1 MKMSLRVHS
10 ILSDVYRLLGSYTAA
25 ELDQASNYQGI
36 APNIRNALHA
46 LSREASAE
54 RPKQQRDL
62 EGPPPNRGSSRP
74 VAEKNSLSE
83 IATAIREAK
92 QFSST
97 RSIIQFANE
106 AGLTVEARPKES
118 RERLARRV
126 AEAIL
131 SLREPKRSQV
141 IARISREG
149 DSQTQGW
156 IDAIKT
162 TRS

>member
-1 MKMSLRVHS
+1 MKMSPRVHA
-10 ILSDVYRLLGSYTAA
+10 ILSDVYRLLSSYTAS

-36 APNIRNALHA
+36 GSNIRRALHA
-46 LSREASAE
+46 LSCEASAE
-54 RPKQQRDL
+54 HPKQQREL
-62 EGPPPNRGSSRP
+62 ERPLASRGTSRT
-74 VAEKNSLSE
+74 AKDSLSE
-83 IATAIREAK
+83 LATAIRQAK
-92 QFSST
+92 RFST
-97 RSIIQFANE
+97 THSIIQFANE
-106 AGLTVEARPKES
+106 AGLSLEARPKES

-141 IARISREG
+141 IGRISGEG

-162 TRS
+162 SRS